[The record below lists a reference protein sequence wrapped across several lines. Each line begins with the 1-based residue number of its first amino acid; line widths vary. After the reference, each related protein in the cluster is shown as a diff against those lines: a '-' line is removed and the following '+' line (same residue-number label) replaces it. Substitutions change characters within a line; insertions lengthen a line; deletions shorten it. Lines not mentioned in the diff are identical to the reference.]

1 MADNRKS
8 ILFRAYVVYFA
19 VFLFAIAIIARI
31 VQIQFVQGDYWKQ
44 MATNNTR
51 IVTIEP
57 IRGNIYAED
66 KSLLATSIPIYDVGM
81 DVDPKVVPDTAFNN
95 GLDSLAFCISNMF
108 TTPATKEKIN
118 AEKYKYKERLR
129 KARNSFKTDSVRYVL
144 IRRNVTYN
152 QLKQMKKF
160 PIFRLGERRGGL
172 VYEQKEKRVFP
183 YQNLCART
191 IGYEKEARYRVTLN
205 FKHAKIPKGYI
216 EENIDTLS
224 LCLTNMFHDKKQ
236 KDYKDR
242 FLMAYQ
248 KKDNSYVFDKI
259 INDNQLN
266 DLKVLPVFEL
276 KEKGGMRIDTLEHPY
291 YVGLEGAYS
300 KFLRGESGKMLMKKI
315 GSGTWKAV
323 TDVNLIEP
331 KNGCDIYSTIDINLQ
346 DVAESALRKCLDS
359 NNATWGTAVLMEVE
373 TGYVKAITNLNLDK
387 NGKYTEN
394 YNFAI
399 GELIEPGSI
408 FKLASVIAAL
418 ESGEA
423 DTSTLVNTG
432 KKKIGNRKEPIVDSH
447 EEGYGR
453 VSLAKAFEK
462 SSNVGIAEIC
472 YRIFHSKPARFK
484 DYLDKMGMG
493 KMLGLEL
500 EGEKNPKVN
509 IDISDLETIPFG
521 YVVKFTPL
529 QILSLYNAV
538 ANNGVMVRPR
548 FVREIRQMGV
558 LKQAFS
564 PYIINKSICS
574 KSTLDKVRKLL
585 EGVVLR
591 GTATNIK
598 KAPYKI
604 AGKTGTA
611 KVYEGGK
618 YIDRYTA
625 SFVGYFPADKPKY
638 SCIVII
644 FKPTGGEYYG
654 SLIAAPVFKEIA
666 DKVFATRLE
675 IPEQNTNAPVIGTP
689 PSSKQGYQKD
699 LLEIYKGLNYKVTTT
714 DYGSEWV
721 KSDIVNNSI
730 TFTNS
735 IFAKDVVPNLIGMGA
750 RDAVYILDS
759 CGYIALV
766 NGLGKVID
774 QSPKPGEMFPAD
786 KKIRLY
792 LSMTNTYQSQTVVK
806 IEQKQDSEPTVNK
819 HDDENKVKKP
829 AQVKK
834 PADNKKPVDNKK
846 PADVKKTDNKKKT
859 PEKKVKTAEKQKPQ
873 DSKQK
878 DKNKTKKT
886 VKQ

>member
-8 ILFRAYVVYFA
+8 ILFRAYIVYFA

-31 VQIQFVQGDYWKQ
+31 VQIQFVEGDYWKQ

-57 IRGNIYAED
+57 IRGNIFAED

-81 DVDPKVVPDTAFNN
+81 DVDPKVVPDSIFYNN
-95 GLDSLAFCISNMF
+95 AKLDSLAYCISKMF
-108 TTPATKEKIN
+108 TVPQTAEKIKI
-118 AEKYKYKERLR
+118 EKLKYKERIKKVR
-129 KARNSFKTDSVRYVL
+129 ANFIKDSVRYVL
-144 IRRNVTYN
+144 IKRGVNYN
-152 QLKQMKKF
+152 QLKEMKRF

-183 YQNLCART
+183 YVNLAART

-205 FKHAKIPKGYI
+205 FKYSKIPKGYFDD
-216 EENIDTLS
+216 NIDSLS
-224 LCLTNMFHDKKQ
+224 MCLTNLFHDKKV
-236 KDYKDR
+236 KDYKEKFVD
-242 FLMAYQ
+242 AYQ
-248 KKDNSYVFDKI
+248 KKQNVYVFDKF

-266 DLKVLPVFEL
+266 DLKELPIFEL

-331 KNGCDIYSTIDINLQ
+331 KNGCDIYSTIDVNLQ

-359 NNATWGTAVLMEVE
+359 NNATWGTAVLMEVK
-373 TGYVKAITNLNLDK
+373 TGYIKAITNLNLDR
-387 NGKYTEN
+387 NGNYTEN

-432 KKKIGNRKEPIVDSH
+432 KRKIGNRKEPIVDSH

-453 VSLAKAFEK
+453 ISLAKAFEK

-472 YRIFHSKPARFK
+472 YHIFHSNPARFK
-484 DYLDKMGMG
+484 NYLDKMGMT

-500 EGEKNPKVN
+500 EGEKPPKVK

-521 YVVKFTPL
+521 YVVKYTPL

-548 FVREIRQMGV
+548 FVKEIRQMGV
-558 LKQAFS
+558 LKQSF
-564 PYIINKSICS
+564 PPFIINKSICS
-574 KSTLDKVRKLL
+574 KSTNDKVRKLL

-591 GTATNIK
+591 GTAKNIS

-675 IPEQNTNAPVIGTP
+675 IPQQDIITTVVDAPPIAKLGN
-689 PSSKQGYQKD
+689 QKD
-699 LLEIYKGLNYKVTTT
+699 LIEVYKVLNFNVISG
-714 DYGSEWV
+714 DFSSEWV
-721 KSDIVNNSI
+721 KSDLVSKSVK
-730 TFTNS
+730 FTNS
-735 IFAKDVVPNLIGMGA
+735 VFSQLYVPNLLGMGA
-750 RDAVYILDS
+750 KDAVYFLDS
-759 CGYIALV
+759 CGFKVLV
-766 NGLGKVID
+766 NGVGKVID
-774 QSPKPGEMFPAD
+774 QSPKPGEPIPAD
-786 KKIRLY
+786 KKIKLY
-792 LSMTNTYQSQTVVK
+792 FSITNSYQAPVIAKVEDK
-806 IEQKQDSEPTVNK
+806 EPTVKAPVKDKPAVDNK
-819 HDDENKVKKP
+819 SKKPVVVKKP
-829 AQVKK
+829 DVKK
-834 PADNKKPVDNKK
+834 NTPDKKTKPDAKAKPKETNKKPDNKKPKK
-846 PADVKKTDNKKKT
+846 P
-859 PEKKVKTAEKQKPQ
+859 
-873 DSKQK
+873 
-878 DKNKTKKT
+878 
-886 VKQ
+886 